1 MILFGLVTQRSEYPT
16 HNRSVVSSNLTQ
28 PIYGTEADG
37 ISSRVYTSVFV
48 GSSPTRPT
56 FKGDL

>member
-1 MILFGLVTQRSEYPT
+1 MYEGLVAQRLEHPT

-37 ISSRVYTSVFV
+37 ISSIAYNDVFV
-48 GSSPTRPT
+48 SSSLTRPI
-56 FKGDL
+56 FC